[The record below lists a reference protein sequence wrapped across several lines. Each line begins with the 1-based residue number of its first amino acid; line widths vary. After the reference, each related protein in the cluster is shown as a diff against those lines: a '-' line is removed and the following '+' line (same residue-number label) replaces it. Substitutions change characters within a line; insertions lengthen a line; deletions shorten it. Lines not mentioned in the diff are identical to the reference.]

1 VANLIF
7 NEVLRLDGNN
17 FDGFYR
23 VVATPS
29 SVDLIWIAFIGASRD
44 AGEHATGSQKKA
56 RVIGS
61 LSQVSRGTLLAMQC
75 EGQMASVTLRPHGRY
90 LMQTEDL
97 DEIDKSIWKRRQKEM
112 KPFLD
117 HDLLCDSLSTSRG
130 IGPLVK
136 LAMQRGGSRATV
148 YRLWRLLCQHGFES
162 ASLHPRF
169 DLCGAPGKLRPVD
182 KNRRKAGR
190 RTLREKRGEPV
201 TSSQMG
207 VTESDRTA
215 ILLHYQAL
223 ARVGLTGRRLY
234 ERIIERAYVTTYVQ
248 TETGRQP
255 VLPPQGTF
263 PNQRQVRHIIESG
276 VDRLERVLRKT
287 TQGHYLRNLRG
298 LRGRSYDN
306 VAGPGYVYA
315 IDSTIGDVHLR
326 SSINRAWSIGR
337 PIVYV
342 VVDVWSTAIVGF
354 YVCLSGPSWN
364 TAKLALLSTLA
375 DPSLI
380 AEMWGIQHLNVL
392 NPAPSAPS
400 MVLSDRGE
408 YLSVG
413 ARDTCERLGINFAF
427 NPAYRPDLKGL
438 VEVVHRIAKD
448 EQYLFLPGAIDARR
462 RELELKPNAKES
474 ALTLREY
481 VQFLHGTF
489 AHYNLFADRSHRMT
503 SEMIAAGVEPAP
515 ASLWR
520 FGHEIGCGY
529 RKAISQDRL
538 ITELMQRGTAESRRD
553 GLFFES
559 LQYEGELATNKQWSA
574 LARNYGATDHVAYHF
589 PGSTSRI
596 WVPEFG
602 GELHQFNLKT
612 NARVP
617 PEVSLDEWR
626 DALMYEK
633 AKNDDRQYKR
643 LAAALAQMDANAQL
657 RKRAVALT
665 KDAEAAYE
673 GLKPNYREARV
684 LENLLTPGHSGTAN
698 SVFVASDAEDGVD
711 YESLMDEVFAS
722 INKGGAA

>member
-1 VANLIF
+1 MASLIF
-7 NEVLRLDGNN
+7 NEVLRLDGNA

-23 VVATPS
+23 VVATPGTFD
-29 SVDLIWIAFIGASRD
+29 VIWLAYIGPWRD
-44 AGEHATGSQKKA
+44 ADEQVSAASNA
-56 RVIGS
+56 SAIGS
-61 LSQVSRGTLLAMQC
+61 LVQVARATLLAM
-75 EGQMASVTLRPHGRY
+75 EHDGQMVSVALRPQGKH
-90 LMQTEDL
+90 LMLPEDL
-97 DEIDKSIWKRRQKEM
+97 KDNERVVWLRRQKEM
-112 KPFLD
+112 APFLD
-117 HDLLCDSLSTSRG
+117 HGRLSESLSTSRG

-136 LAMQRGGSRATV
+136 LAMQEGGSRASI

-169 DLCGAPGKLRPVD
+169 DRCGAPGTLRPVD
-182 KNRRKAGR
+182 ESRRKAGR
-190 RTLREKRGEPV
+190 RTLREKLGEPV
-201 TSSQMG
+201 TSPQVG
-207 VTESDRTA
+207 VTEKDRTA

-223 ARVGLTGRRLY
+223 AKVGVTGRHLY
-234 ERIIERAYVTTYVQ
+234 ERIIERAYVTKYVQ
-248 TETGRQP
+248 TESGRQP
-255 VLPPQGTF
+255 VVPPQGTF
-263 PNQRQVRHIIESG
+263 PNQRQVRHIIDHG
-276 VDRLERVLRKT
+276 VGRLERVLRQT

-326 SSINRAWSIGR
+326 SSINRAWPIGR

-342 VVDVWSTAIVGF
+342 VVDIWSTAIVGF
-354 YVCLSGPSWN
+354 YVCLSGPSWT
-364 TAKLALLSTLA
+364 TAKLALFSTMA

-380 AEMWGIQHLNVL
+380 ADMWGIQRLDVL
-392 NPAPSAPS
+392 SPTPTAPS

-408 YLSVG
+408 YLSAG
-413 ARDTCERLGINFAF
+413 ARETCLQLAINTAI

-462 RELELKPNAKES
+462 RELELKPTAKES

-481 VQFLHGTF
+481 VQFLQGTF

-503 SEMIAAGVEPAP
+503 SEMIAAGVEPTP
-515 ASLWR
+515 AGLWR
-520 FGHEIGCGY
+520 FGHEVGCGY

-538 ITELMQRGTAESRRD
+538 IAALMQRGTAVSRRD
-553 GLFFES
+553 GLFMES
-559 LQYEGELATNKQWSA
+559 LQYEGELATTQQWSG
-574 LARNYGATDHVAYHF
+574 LARNDGVTEHVAYHF
-589 PGSTSRI
+589 PGSASRI
-596 WVPEFG
+596 WVPELG
-602 GELHQFNLKT
+602 GELHQFNLKA
-612 NARVP
+612 NARVA

-633 AKNDDRQYKR
+633 TKNDDRQYKR
-643 LAAALAQMDANAQL
+643 LVAALAQMEVNAQL

-673 GLKPNYREARV
+673 GPKPNFREARV
-684 LENLLTPGHSGTAN
+684 LESLLTPGQAAPADS
-698 SVFVASDAEDGVD
+698 SLSASDADDNVG

-722 INKGGAA
+722 INRGDAA